1 MRNTRTD
8 ACKRY
13 INVVLDD
20 KRRLG
25 NGNVLSWV
33 IQKRDYVS
41 IILFKLIFRILH
53 LFVLKN
59 RSSISSLHESKQY
72 AEACLANNCLLVF
85 IEGCDIDVRWY
96 VCDIHFQNVQ
106 IYREYFQIW

>member
-13 INVVLDD
+13 INVALDD

-33 IQKRDYVS
+33 IQKRDQVF
-41 IILFKLIFRILH
+41 IILFKLILH

-59 RSSISSLHESKQY
+59 RSSISSLHASKQY
-72 AEACLANNCLLVF
+72 AEACLANNCLQVF
-85 IEGCDIDVRWY
+85 IECCDIDVRWY

-106 IYREYFQIW
+106 IYRENFQIW